1 MFGIEP
7 GCLSGRRRLVSAG
20 SGGRRDDQGEGQ
32 TVTLDAD
39 MRRVVDEQ
47 RLSFV
52 ATVNPD
58 GTPNLSPKGSIR
70 VWDDHHLVFG
80 DIRSPNTVRN
90 LEINRTTEINIVD
103 PISRRGYR
111 FRGTAEIL
119 RSGANYDRVLAFLKE
134 SGVSSAVGAIVL
146 VRVEK
151 ASPVVSPAYDS
162 GASEEE
168 IRATWLKRRASHNA
182 Q

>member
-1 MFGIEP
+1 
-7 GCLSGRRRLVSAG
+7 
-20 SGGRRDDQGEGQ
+20 
-32 TVTLDAD
+32 

-168 IRATWLKRRASHNA
+168 IRATWLQRRASHNA

>member
-1 MFGIEP
+1 M
-7 GCLSGRRRLVSAG
+7 SRQRNDR
-20 SGGRRDDQGEGQ
+20 GGGQ
-32 TVTLDAD
+32 TATLDAD

-90 LEINRTTEINIVD
+90 LELNPATEINVVD
-103 PISRRGYR
+103 PISRKGYR
-111 FRGTAEIL
+111 FRGTTEIL
-119 RSGANYDRVLAFLKE
+119 RAGAFYDRALAFLKK
-134 SGVSSAVGAIVL
+134 SGVSGAVGAIVL

-151 ASPVVSPAYDS
+151 ASPVISPAYDS

-168 IRATWLKRRASHNA
+168 IRATWIERLATHNA
-182 Q
+182 E

>member
-1 MFGIEP
+1 
-7 GCLSGRRRLVSAG
+7 
-20 SGGRRDDQGEGQ
+20 
-32 TVTLDAD
+32 

-90 LEINRTTEINIVD
+90 LEINRITEINIVD

-119 RSGANYDRVLAFLKE
+119 RAGAIYNRALAFLKE

-146 VRVEK
+146 VRVEN

-168 IRATWLKRRASHNA
+168 IRATWLKRWASHNA

>member
-1 MFGIEP
+1 
-7 GCLSGRRRLVSAG
+7 
-20 SGGRRDDQGEGQ
+20 
-32 TVTLDAD
+32 

-80 DIRSPNTVRN
+80 DIRSPTTVRN
-90 LEINRTTEINIVD
+90 LELNPATEINIVD
-103 PISRRGYR
+103 PISRKGYR

-119 RSGANYDRVLAFLKE
+119 RAGALYDRVLAFLRE

-146 VRVEK
+146 VRVQK
-151 ASPVVSPAYDS
+151 ASPVVSPAYDT
-162 GASEEE
+162 GAPEEE
-168 IRATWLKRRASHNA
+168 IRATWLERRARRN
-182 Q
+182 

>member
-1 MFGIEP
+1 MKEK
-7 GCLSGRRRLVSAG
+7 VTA
-20 SGGRRDDQGEGQ
+20 
-32 TVTLDAD
+32 TLDED

-52 ATVNPD
+52 ASVNPD

-90 LEINRTTEINIVD
+90 LELNPATEINVVD
-103 PISRRGYR
+103 PISRKGYR

-119 RSGANYDRVLAFLKE
+119 RAGALYDRTLAFLKE

>member
-1 MFGIEP
+1 
-7 GCLSGRRRLVSAG
+7 
-20 SGGRRDDQGEGQ
+20 
-32 TVTLDAD
+32 

-90 LEINRTTEINIVD
+90 LELNPATEINVVD
-103 PISRRGYR
+103 PISRKGY
-111 FRGTAEIL
+111 
-119 RSGANYDRVLAFLKE
+119 
-134 SGVSSAVGAIVL
+134 
-146 VRVEK
+146 
-151 ASPVVSPAYDS
+151 
-162 GASEEE
+162 
-168 IRATWLKRRASHNA
+168 
-182 Q
+182 